1 MTATGRRSNG
11 SSVLCPPLSSSSH
24 HHHHHHHHRHQ
35 RSASPCNINLRLK
48 RFSLGNSPN
57 PSVAVVSNQKR
68 KCSCS
73 PTTHPGSFRCGF
85 HRRLENERIETL
97 ASLNKS
103 KSGSGALYLRKLA
116 LVNSLA
122 RIGSVEAERFRR
134 YLTESMVKPSF
145 LLIRRRFEFR
155 PRLSRF
161 CVMHKDPKD

>member
-1 MTATGRRSNG
+1 MAATGRRSNG
-11 SSVLCPPLSSSSH
+11 SSVLYPHSSS
-24 HHHHHHHHRHQ
+24 HRHQ

-57 PSVAVVSNQKR
+57 PNPPSSAAASNQKR

-85 HRRLENERIETL
+85 HRRLENEKIKAL
-97 ASLNKS
+97 ASS
-103 KSGSGALYLRKLA
+103 KSGDSGLYLRKLA
-116 LVNSLA
+116 LANSLA
-122 RIGSVEAERFRR
+122 RIGSVEEERFRK
-134 YLTESMVKPSF
+134 YLTESIVKPSS

-161 CVMHKDPKD
+161 YVMHKDPKD